1 MDLSDS
7 SGLDTA
13 LAIAAEATY
22 RSRHD
27 AEFHARVQQA
37 VNIAGF
43 TEDREPTADECWA
56 AALALVMAGC
66 DPVTMEPIRSSA
78 VSDEVRD
85 QLAEIRRT
93 AERTGSL
100 PTYEIGFLLALA
112 EKGIATADR
121 EAVLSQ
127 TLSHTLDTIV
137 SLRASLGS
145 DERTT

>member
-22 RSRHD
+22 RSAYD
-27 AEFHARVQQA
+27 PEFRARVQQA

-43 TEDREPTADECWA
+43 TEDREPTVDECWA

-66 DPVTMEPIRSSA
+66 DPVTMKPIRSSA
-78 VSDEVRD
+78 VSDEDRE
-85 QLAEIRRT
+85 QLASIGHAIE
-93 AERTGSL
+93 TGSL
-100 PTYEIGFLLALA
+100 VTTSMIVLLLHLA
-112 EKGIATADR
+112 RRGVEAADR

-127 TLSHTLDTIV
+127 TLSHTLDTV
-137 SLRASLGS
+137 VALRASLGS